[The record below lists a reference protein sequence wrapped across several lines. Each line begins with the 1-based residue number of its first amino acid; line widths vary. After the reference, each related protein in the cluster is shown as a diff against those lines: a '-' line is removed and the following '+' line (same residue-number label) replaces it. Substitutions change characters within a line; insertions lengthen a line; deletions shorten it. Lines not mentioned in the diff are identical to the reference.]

1 MIFKLLEIIRETDH
15 FILVRE
21 QPWAIGQGLRIDRPK
36 DVPAAIGPSG
46 LGTVTKGTVETSPQV
61 GG

>member
-1 MIFKLLEIIRETDH
+1 MIFKLLEIIRETDY

-36 DVPAAIGPSG
+36 DVPAAIETSG
-46 LGTVTKGTVETSPQV
+46 LGAVTKGTVETSLQV